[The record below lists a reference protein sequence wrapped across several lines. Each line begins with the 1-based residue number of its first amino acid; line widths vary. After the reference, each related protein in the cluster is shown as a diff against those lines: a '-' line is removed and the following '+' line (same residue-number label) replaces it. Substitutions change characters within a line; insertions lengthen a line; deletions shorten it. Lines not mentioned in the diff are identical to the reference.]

1 MLNSVKEANLQ
12 FVMASSSDLLPAASD
27 LPEYFGVTEEEF
39 NRNLKKWRR
48 PTADFETLVV
58 SETCDPG
65 TFCKNSL
72 VVPIVTSS
80 VFVLHGP
87 ATETVTT
94 VSLAVLLVFFM
105 KIVLILSNDNTKNLH
120 GYS

>member
-1 MLNSVKEANLQ
+1 
-12 FVMASSSDLLPAASD
+12 MALSHSLVSASSD
-27 LPEYFGVTEEEF
+27 LPEYFGITEEEF

-48 PTADFETLVV
+48 PTADFETLVI
-58 SETCDPG
+58 SETVDPG

-87 ATETVTT
+87 ATEAVTT
-94 VSLAVLLVFFM
+94 VRIF
-105 KIVLILSNDNTKNLH
+105 
-120 GYS
+120 